1 MRILRDV
8 LSQQIFLP
16 PSRVADDTALEQIAE
31 LLNSGRLHIHA
42 RKMETHA
49 LGGATS
55 SQEKSAV
62 AFPLAEHLPRRP
74 ESAPQVVDPPSFP
87 PKANL
92 AAQAAALV
100 AAAAAGIPF
109 CPV

>member
-8 LSQQIFLP
+8 LSEQIWLP
-16 PSRVADDTALEQIAE
+16 HSRMADDTVLAQLAE
-31 LLNSGRLHIHA
+31 LLISGRLHIHA

-49 LGGATS
+49 AGGATS

-62 AFPLAEHLPRRP
+62 AFPLGGHLPRRP
-74 ESAPQVVDPPSFP
+74 EPAPQFADPPSFP

-92 AAQAAALV
+92 PAQAAALV